1 MSEGQQP
8 ATVAKATA
16 KSVTA
21 RLYATSQA
29 RVYGLSEVEF
39 DDILSLVVA
48 KYCPDESEKDRL
60 ALLESLRHEELAL
73 ARGCAKGNEK
83 AWEVFL
89 TRYRSSLYGSAYT
102 IARNDAAAHDLA
114 DSLYAELYGLEERA
128 GQRRS
133 KLLYYMGRGS
143 LEGWLRTVLAQNW
156 IDAKRRTRREVSLE
170 EQLGG
175 GGQFEAPA
183 PTPLPAP
190 TSPTNQAIAAALSD
204 LSSEDRFLLAAYY
217 LDGRTLAQIALVMRV
232 HESTISRKLDRL
244 VQSLR
249 KDLRKRLIAGGMSP
263 TAADET
269 LSEVDVRDLEVKVRE
284 NLKQESPPSAF

>member
-170 EQLGG
+170 EQLDG

>member
-8 ATVAKATA
+8 ATVAKAMA

-21 RLYATSQA
+21 RLYTDSKA
-29 RVYGLSEVEF
+29 REYGLSEKEF
-39 DDILSLVVA
+39 EDILSAVA
-48 KYCPDESEKDRL
+48 EKYCDGQSDADRL
-60 ALLESLRHEELAL
+60 ALIESLRHEELAL
-73 ARGCAKGNEK
+73 SRGCAKGNEH

-89 TRYRSSLYGSAYT
+89 TRYRASLYSSAYL
-102 IARNDAAAHDLA
+102 IARNDAAGRELA

-128 GQRRS
+128 GERRS

-143 LEGWLRTVLAQNW
+143 LEGWLRTVLAQEW
-156 IDAKRRTRREVSLE
+156 INSKRRTRREVSLE
-170 EQLGG
+170 EQLDG
-175 GGQFEAPA
+175 GGQFEAPTPSAA
-183 PTPLPAP
+183 PASTAP
-190 TSPTNQAIAAALSD
+190 TSQAIAAGLAE

-249 KDLRKRLIAGGMSP
+249 KDLRKRLIASGMSP
-263 TAADET
+263 RGADET
-269 LSEVDVRDLEVKVRE
+269 LAEVDVRDLEVEVRE
-284 NLKQESPPSAF
+284 NLKQESPPTAF

>member
-128 GQRRS
+128 GQRLS

-170 EQLGG
+170 EQLDG

-263 TAADET
+263 TVADET

>member
-8 ATVAKATA
+8 ATVAKSTA

-21 RLYATSQA
+21 RLYASSQA
-29 RVYGLSEVEF
+29 REYGLSEAEF
-39 DDILSLVVA
+39 ELILDAVVA
-48 KYCPDESEKDRL
+48 KYCPEVSEKDRL
-60 ALLESLRHEELAL
+60 AFLESLRHEELAL

-83 AWEVFL
+83 AWEIFL
-89 TRYRSSLYGSAYT
+89 TRYRASLYSSAYT
-102 IARNDAAAHDLA
+102 VARNDAARDLA
-114 DSLYAELYGLEERA
+114 DSLYTELYGLEERA

-143 LEGWLRTVLAQNW
+143 LEGWLRTVLAQDW
-156 IDAKRRTRREVSLE
+156 INTKRRTRREVSLE
-170 EQLGG
+170 EQLDGG
-175 GGQFEAPA
+175 SQFEASASSPIPA
-183 PTPLPAP
+183 PITPAK
-190 TSPTNQAIAAALSD
+190 SAITAVLGD
-204 LSSEDRFLLAAYY
+204 LSAEDRFLLAAYY

-249 KDLRKRLIAGGMSP
+249 KDLRRRLIAGGMSR

>member
-170 EQLGG
+170 EQLDG

-263 TAADET
+263 TVADET

>member
-29 RVYGLSEVEF
+29 RAYGLSEVEF

-102 IARNDAAAHDLA
+102 IARNDAAARDLA

-170 EQLGG
+170 EQLDG

>member
-39 DDILSLVVA
+39 EDILSLVVA

-128 GQRRS
+128 GQRLS

>member
-8 ATVAKATA
+8 ATVVKAMA

-21 RLYATSQA
+21 RLYADSKA
-29 RVYGLSEVEF
+29 SEYGLSEKEF
-39 DDILSLVVA
+39 EDILAAVA
-48 KYCPDESEKDRL
+48 TKYCPDQTDADRL
-60 ALLESLRHEELAL
+60 ALIESLRHEELAL
-73 ARGCAKGNEK
+73 SRGCAKGNEQ

-89 TRYRSSLYGSAYT
+89 TRYRSSLYSSAYM
-102 IARNDAAAHDLA
+102 IARSDAAGRELA

-128 GQRRS
+128 GERRS

-143 LEGWLRTVLAQNW
+143 LEGWLRTVLAQEW
-156 IDAKRRTRREVSLE
+156 INSKRRTRREVSLE
-170 EQLGG
+170 EQLDGG
-175 GGQFEAPA
+175 QQFEAP
-183 PTPLPAP
+183 PPSPIPAA
-190 TSPTNQAIAAALSD
+190 TSPTSQAIAAGLAD
-204 LSSEDRFLLAAYY
+204 LSSEERFLLAAYY

-249 KDLRKRLIAGGMSP
+249 KELRKRLIASGMSSRR
-263 TAADET
+263 ADET
-269 LSEVDVRDLEVKVRE
+269 LAEVDVRDLEVEVRE

>member
-170 EQLGG
+170 EQLDG

-244 VQSLR
+244 LQSLR

>member
-39 DDILSLVVA
+39 EDILSLVVA

-102 IARNDAAAHDLA
+102 IARNDAAARDLA

-133 KLLYYMGRGS
+133 KRLYYMGRGS
-143 LEGWLRTVLAQNW
+143 LEGWLRTVLDQNW

-170 EQLGG
+170 EHLDE

-217 LDGRTLAQIALVMRV
+217 L
-232 HESTISRKLDRL
+232 
-244 VQSLR
+244 
-249 KDLRKRLIAGGMSP
+249 
-263 TAADET
+263 
-269 LSEVDVRDLEVKVRE
+269 
-284 NLKQESPPSAF
+284 